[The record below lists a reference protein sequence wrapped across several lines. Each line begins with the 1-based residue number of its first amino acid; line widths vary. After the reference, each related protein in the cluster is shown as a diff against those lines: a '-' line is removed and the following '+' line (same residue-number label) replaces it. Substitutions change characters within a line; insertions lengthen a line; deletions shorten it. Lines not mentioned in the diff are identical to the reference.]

1 MGHIYDNAIC
11 DLMGEVDELNI
22 FGEMLHELS
31 EADTCV
37 NGWSGRHQNKL
48 FEIGVSIERR
58 AQRMREYLTTID
70 QTGTSREETPSAA

>member
-1 MGHIYDNAIC
+1 MGHTYDNAVC
-11 DLMGEVDELNI
+11 ELWGEVEELTI

-31 EADTCV
+31 EADTSV

-70 QTGTSREETPSAA
+70 QTGTSREKTPFAA